1 MSDPESARPLLLGIT
16 GNVACGKSTVTGML
30 AALGAEVIDADLV
43 YRDLVQP
50 GMPLLGDI
58 ARTFGEAMVLPDG
71 GLNRR
76 ALAAIVFS
84 DPAALAKLDD
94 LIRPVV
100 APEVLRRAARS
111 SAPVVAIDAV
121 KLFES
126 GLGDACDETWVVAC
140 PREIQVERLMRRN
153 GFPRDEAE
161 RRIDAQAPPADKIAR
176 ANVVIDNGGP
186 IASTERQVR
195 EAFAAFQRR
204 HRTGTEAA
212 AAAPSS

>member
-1 MSDPESARPLLLGIT
+1 MSESEPGRSLLLGIT

-30 AALGAEVIDADLV
+30 AALGAQIIDADLV

-50 GMPLLGDI
+50 GMPLLVAIGQ
-58 ARTFGEAMVLPDG
+58 TFGDDVILPEG
-71 GLNRR
+71 GLDRR

-100 APEVLRRAARS
+100 APEVLRIASRT
-111 SAPVVAIDAV
+111 SASIVAIDAV

-126 GLGDACDETWVVAC
+126 GLADACDETWVVTC

-153 GFPRDEAE
+153 RFPREEAE
-161 RRIDAQAPPADKIAR
+161 RRIDAQAPQGDKIAR
-176 ANVVIDNGGP
+176 ADIVIDNGGT
-186 IASTERQVR
+186 IAGTERQVR

-204 HRTGTEAA
+204 RRTGTEAA
-212 AAAPSS
+212 AAPS